1 MNKALFLSSAQLMG
15 GVIGAGIFSLPFL
28 LSTAGWLPFLIVVI
42 LFGVAATFLHLFFAE
57 VVLRTEKVGTLSMY
71 ARKYLSKPVGKI
83 ISIITAL
90 GIGGAL
96 SVYVILS
103 GVLLSIVF
111 SSLEISPIYL
121 SFFFVVVVSFIFLK
135 KRQSFPSAEFF
146 LTASLFLAMFLIAG
160 AAIPFVD
167 WQKIPSFDWR
177 YVFMLPGVI
186 LFSLIGW
193 DTLPSINRVLKKAGQ
208 QKKIGRIIICSI
220 MIVVLSYLLFSLSF
234 TGVGED
240 VYQWQVADISSFP
253 LGGLFIILIAIV
265 GFLISVVSFL
275 GLANYLKIS
284 LINDFHLPA
293 SIAFSLIIFV
303 PLLLLISG
311 FDQFTILI
319 GAVGTLMGAIEGIII
334 IILFCRAKKKGNRI
348 PEYSLD
354 VPRYFLY
361 VLITILILGVG
372 SQAIFYLL

>member
-15 GVIGAGIFSLPFL
+15 GLIGAGLFSLPFL
-28 LSTAGWLPFLIVVI
+28 LSSAGWLPFLIIIIV
-42 LFGVAATFLHLFFAE
+42 FGVAVTFLHLFFAE
-57 VVLRTEKVGTLSMY
+57 VILRTEKVGTLSMY
-71 ARKYLSKPVGKI
+71 AKKYLSKPIGKI
-83 ISIITAL
+83 ISVITVL

-103 GVLLSIVF
+103 GILLSIVF
-111 SSLEISPIYL
+111 TSLEISPIYL
-121 SFFFVVVVSFIFLK
+121 SLFFVIVVSFIFLK
-135 KRQSFPSAEFF
+135 KRQSFPAGEFF
-146 LTASLFLAMFLIAG
+146 LTAFLFLAMFLIASV
-160 AAIPFVD
+160 AMPFVD
-167 WQKIPSFDWR
+167 WQEISSFDWR
-177 YVFMLPGVI
+177 YIFMLPGVV

-220 MIVVLSYLLFSLSF
+220 TIVILSYFLFSLSF
-234 TGVGED
+234 TGIGED
-240 VYQWQVADISSFP
+240 VYQWQNVDISSFP
-253 LGGLFIILIAIV
+253 LGGLFIILIAVV

-275 GLANYLKIS
+275 GLANYLKVS

-311 FDQFTILI
+311 FDGFTVLI
-319 GAVGTLMGAIEGIII
+319 GIVGTLMGAIEGIVI
-334 IILFCRAKKKGNRI
+334 IILFCRAKKRGDRT
-348 PEYSLD
+348 PEYSLN

-361 VLITILILGVG
+361 ILIAVLVFGVG